1 METKTTEQIK
11 TELIE
16 SQQRFLKDAKERI
29 QWLVTKITGGNETL
43 LDVSGI
49 HKGRKDN
56 LDKVWLNVS
65 YCDTI
70 DEEDFKL
77 TLPLVHVYPDGET
90 FDVNDDNENIE
101 VTMEELSRKDIV
113 RILESL
119 EHIYSE
125 VDKKNITVTLSEDG
139 ETATIGYVNP

>member
-11 TELIE
+11 AELIE

-29 QWLVTKITGGNETL
+29 QWLVAKLTGKTDIL

-49 HKGRKDN
+49 HKGRRDN

-65 YCDTI
+65 YGDTI
-70 DEEDFKL
+70 DEEEVKI
-77 TLPLVHVYPDGET
+77 TLPLVHVYHDGET
-90 FDVNDDNENIE
+90 FDVRDENEDIE
-101 VTMEELSRKDIV
+101 VTMKELSRKDIV

-139 ETATIGYVNP
+139 ETATIAYTKS

>member
-1 METKTTEQIK
+1 METKTTEKIK
-11 TELIE
+11 AELIE

-43 LDVSGI
+43 LNISGI
-49 HKGRKDN
+49 DKDRKDK
-56 LDKVWLNVS
+56 LDKVWLDVS

-90 FDVNDDNENIE
+90 FDVRDENEDIE
-101 VTMEELSRKDIV
+101 VKMDELSQKNVI

-119 EHIYSE
+119 EHIYAE
-125 VDKKNITVTLSEDG
+125 IKKKNITVTLSEDG
-139 ETATIGYVNP
+139 ETATIAYAKP

>member
-1 METKTTEQIK
+1 METKTTEKIK
-11 TELIE
+11 AELIE

-43 LDVSGI
+43 LNVSGI

-70 DEEDFKL
+70 DEEFKRP
-77 TLPLVHVYPDGET
+77 LPLIHVYPDGET
-90 FDVNDDNENIE
+90 FDVNDDDEDIE
-101 VTMEELSRKDIV
+101 VTMEELSQKDIV

-119 EHIYSE
+119 EHIYAE
-125 VDKKNITVTLSEDG
+125 VKKKNITVTLPEDG
-139 ETATIGYVNP
+139 ETATIAYAKP